1 LSITVLK
8 NDRTTNQQR
17 ITCRNGQCQHGSFS
31 LALSCKWY
39 LTRVSLSFLEN
50 VWSLFWF
57 WGCMSKT
64 CFDFFACYKCS
75 PVFPTFVLPA
85 FIQPIMATGLGG
97 SYTSVCLIHPIAC
110 DVFFPM
116 PKIDTP
122 HAGHSIACG
131 FNTQGYPHAYSHG
144 GLPKTW
150 PVKFGRLIHPN
161 L

>member
-1 LSITVLK
+1 
-8 NDRTTNQQR
+8 
-17 ITCRNGQCQHGSFS
+17 
-31 LALSCKWY
+31 
-39 LTRVSLSFLEN
+39 
-50 VWSLFWF
+50 
-57 WGCMSKT
+57 MSKT

-85 FIQPIMATGLGG
+85 FIQPIMATGQGG

-144 GLPKTW
+144 GSSENLTCEIWQIDSSQFVIWIKKMCIYICIYIYTY
-150 PVKFGRLIHPN
+150 VCIYICMYIHMYVYTYVCIYGDKCPSPS
-161 L
+161 